1 MRPKKKTVNRFDKS
15 NPYTEIHFMNKDN
28 KKEKS
33 EDIQKL
39 RGKID
44 QIDSE
49 VIGLLNERTRQ
60 VLEIAKVKDRE
71 GREVYAPDRE
81 IEVYRKIDQANKGP
95 LKSDSLKTIYREIMS
110 ASLALEKPIK
120 IAFLGPE
127 ATFTHMAALGKFGSS
142 VSYQP
147 CVTITEVFTEVEK
160 RRAEYG
166 VIPIENSTEGAVTH
180 TLDMFID
187 SDLKICSE
195 IIMPISHNVLST
207 SAGLKDIKRLYS
219 NPQVFGQ
226 CRGWIEGHVARA
238 ELIDT
243 ASTAAA
249 AARAVKEDGSAAI
262 ASELAATIY
271 GLNVLA
277 RGVEDSS
284 SNVTRFLVVCRTLPA
299 PTGADK
305 TSILIS
311 IKDRVGALSDMLDPI
326 KKAKL
331 NMTKIESRPS
341 KKKAWEYFFF
351 IDVEGHIAD
360 PHVKQTVDTIESQV
374 RFLKILGSY
383 PTAKLS

>member
-1 MRPKKKTVNRFDKS
+1 MTKSSDKS
-15 NPYTEIHFMNKDN
+15 KGKAPSD
-28 KKEKS
+28 
-33 EDIQKL
+33 DIQKL
-39 RGKID
+39 RDKID
-44 QIDSE
+44 KIDNE
-49 VIGLLNERTRQ
+49 VINLLNERTQ
-60 VLEIAKVKDRE
+60 LVLEIAKLKNRE

-81 IEVYRKIDQANKGP
+81 SEVYRKIDQVKKGP
-95 LKSDSLKTIYREIMS
+95 LKSDSLKSIYREVMS

-120 IAFLGPE
+120 IAYLGPE
-127 ATFTHMAALGKFGSS
+127 ATFTHMAALNKFGSS
-142 VSYQP
+142 VAYQP
-147 CVTITEVFTEVEK
+147 CVTITEVFSEVEK

-180 TLDMFID
+180 TLDMFMD

-195 IIMPISHNVLST
+195 IVMPISHNVLST
-207 SAGLKDIKRLYS
+207 SATLKDVKRLYS

-226 CRGWIEGHVARA
+226 CRSWIEGHIPRA
-238 ELIDT
+238 ELIDM

-249 AARAVKEDGSAAI
+249 AARALKEDASAAI

-284 SNVTRFLVVCRTLPA
+284 SNVTRFLVVCRTVPA
-299 PTGADK
+299 PTGNDK

-326 KKAKL
+326 KKSKL

-351 IDVEGHIAD
+351 IYVEGHIAD
-360 PHVKQTVDTIESQV
+360 PHVKKTIDIVESQV
-374 RFLKILGSY
+374 RFLKVLGSY
-383 PTAKLS
+383 PAAKPS

>member
-1 MRPKKKTVNRFDKS
+1 MKKDGDKQKET
-15 NPYTEIHFMNKDN
+15 PPEEI
-28 KKEKS
+28 E
-33 EDIQKL
+33 KL
-39 RGKID
+39 REKID
-44 QIDSE
+44 KIDGE
-49 VIGLLNERTRQ
+49 IIGLLNERTKY
-60 VLEIAKVKDRE
+60 VLDIAQIKNRE

-81 IEVYRKIDQANKGP
+81 YEVYRKIDQVNKGP
-95 LKSDSLKTIYREIMS
+95 LKSDSLKSVYREIMS

-120 IAFLGPE
+120 IAYLGPD

-160 RRAEYG
+160 QRAEYG

-180 TLDMFID
+180 TLDMFMD

-195 IIMPISHNVLST
+195 IIMPISHNVLTT
-207 SAGLKDIKRLYS
+207 SASLKDIKRLYS

-226 CRGWIEGHVARA
+226 CRGWIEAHLPRV

-249 AARAVKEDGSAAI
+249 AARALKEDGSAAI

-284 SNVTRFLVVCRTLPA
+284 SNVTRFLVICRTVPA
-299 PTGADK
+299 PTGNDK
-305 TSILIS
+305 TSVLIS
-311 IKDRVGALSDMLDPI
+311 IKDRVGALYDMLDPI
-326 KKAKL
+326 KNAKL

-351 IDVEGHIAD
+351 IDLEGHIAD
-360 PHVKQTVDTIESQV
+360 PHVKETIDSIESQV
-374 RFLKILGSY
+374 RFLKVLGSY
-383 PTAKLS
+383 PSAKIPS